1 MWFNYDKSTTQV
13 VWHIVWVN
21 MWFCASCSH
30 LRLMKLWSSD
40 TPCKWECL
48 FIRCALTLRKYLMFL
63 LWKSPG
69 GSNRYRSSS
78 HKSRRKPD
86 THTRIM
92 CLVFASCSI
101 KQQHIC
107 GYSSSLQCELQGH
120 AAQVCLPSSSLIEVH
135 TTSRQIFLSIST
147 SASKKESTSSSVMS
161 PVKTPQCQNSY
172 CEAFKMTT
180 KLIKLRTKWLPS
192 LLKTSYMQNIRTTVK
207 CRCVW
212 MCLLTL
218 LVLSV
223 GEAILGFSKDT

>member
-1 MWFNYDKSTTQV
+1 MWLNYDKSTTQV

-40 TPCKWECL
+40 TPRKWECL

-107 GYSSSLQCELQGH
+107 GNSSSLQCELQGH

-161 PVKTPQCQNSY
+161 PVKTPQCQNSHQV
-172 CEAFKMTT
+172 
-180 KLIKLRTKWLPS
+180 LLWS
-192 LLKTSYMQNIRTTVK
+192 LKNDHET
-207 CRCVW
+207 
-212 MCLLTL
+212 
-218 LVLSV
+218 
-223 GEAILGFSKDT
+223 D